1 MAQERKEHLVF
12 VKTTPTRQHGMGVN
26 LPEDNRKTK
35 IQINDQGGAIGQIEG
50 SLNDRKVYESVS
62 TSRLVNHT
70 NTYTKRCSH
79 THILMTSNR
88 GNTLVIIAQQDVLCR
103 WKTHAL

>member
-26 LPEDNRKTK
+26 LPEDNRETE
-35 IQINDQGGAIGQIEG
+35 IQINDQGGAIGQMEKKKIEG
-50 SLNDRKVYESVS
+50 SLNDRNVYESVS

-79 THILMTSNR
+79 TF
-88 GNTLVIIAQQDVLCR
+88 
-103 WKTHAL
+103 

>member
-1 MAQERKEHLVF
+1 MIEKFMSLSPHPDLLITQTHTHKEML
-12 VKTTPTRQHGMGVN
+12 
-26 LPEDNRKTK
+26 
-35 IQINDQGGAIGQIEG
+35 
-50 SLNDRKVYESVS
+50 
-62 TSRLVNHT
+62 
-70 NTYTKRCSH
+70 

>member
-26 LPEDNRKTK
+26 LPEDNRETE
-35 IQINDQGGAIGQIEG
+35 IQINDQGGAIGQMEKKKKKIEG

-79 THILMTSNR
+79 TF
-88 GNTLVIIAQQDVLCR
+88 
-103 WKTHAL
+103 

>member
-1 MAQERKEHLVF
+1 M
-12 VKTTPTRQHGMGVN
+12 
-26 LPEDNRKTK
+26 
-35 IQINDQGGAIGQIEG
+35 IEEFM
-50 SLNDRKVYESVS
+50 SLSPHPDLLI
-62 TSRLVNHT
+62 TQTHT
-70 NTYTKRCSH
+70 QRDAH

>member
-1 MAQERKEHLVF
+1 MVRWK
-12 VKTTPTRQHGMGVN
+12 K
-26 LPEDNRKTK
+26 K
-35 IQINDQGGAIGQIEG
+35 IEG

-70 NTYTKRCSH
+70 NTHTHKEML